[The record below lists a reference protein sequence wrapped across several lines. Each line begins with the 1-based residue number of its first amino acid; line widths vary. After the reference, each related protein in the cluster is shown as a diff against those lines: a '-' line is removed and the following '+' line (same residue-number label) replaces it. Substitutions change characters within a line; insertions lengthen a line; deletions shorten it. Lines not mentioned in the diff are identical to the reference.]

1 MTLALATLA
10 LIATIFG
17 FFAAIHFAGEA
28 PKCPVDRRA
37 RVGRGS
43 AGGLVEEDD
52 KTSDE
57 ASPPA
62 RA

>member
-1 MTLALATLA
+1 MILITTTA
-10 LIATIFG
+10 LIAVILG
-17 FFAAIHFAGEA
+17 FFAMLHFAGS

-57 ASPPA
+57 AGPPV

>member
-43 AGGLVEEDD
+43 SVEPRRGSTD
-52 KTSDE
+52 
-57 ASPPA
+57 A
-62 RA
+62 R